1 MIILVRKSRS
11 LTEIGKM
18 TGSSW
23 KVVASTN
30 FNIFAENVLRAYV
43 LEFPVNLFYLA
54 KHDLGLETGFNGP
67 APGPM

>member
-1 MIILVRKSRS
+1 
-11 LTEIGKM
+11 M

-30 FNIFAENVLRAYV
+30 FNIFAENVLRAYD

-54 KHDLGLETGFNGP
+54 MHDLGLETGFNEP